1 MGHLKIDQLDSEI
14 KDNFIIKNLRSAFSM
29 AFLTSAFIVRV
40 FRKMLFDSRA
50 TKVREPPVKE
60 SKLKA
65 LLKRSSEPFMGIQIS
80 QQVD

>member
-1 MGHLKIDQLDSEI
+1 
-14 KDNFIIKNLRSAFSM
+14 M

>member
-1 MGHLKIDQLDSEI
+1 MP
-14 KDNFIIKNLRSAFSM
+14 FSV
-29 AFLTSAFIVRV
+29 ALLTCAYIVRV

-80 QQVD
+80 QQVDLNQYLGPGQFSNFSEIKTSS

>member
-1 MGHLKIDQLDSEI
+1 MSTDTKMDSEI
-14 KDNFIIKNLRSAFSM
+14 KIENLRSAFSM
-29 AFLTSAFIVRV
+29 AFLTSTFIVRV
-40 FRKMLFDSRA
+40 FRKMLFDTRT

>member
-1 MGHLKIDQLDSEI
+1 
-14 KDNFIIKNLRSAFSM
+14 
-29 AFLTSAFIVRV
+29 
-40 FRKMLFDSRA
+40 MLFDSKI

-80 QQVD
+80 QQVYNAQISFGYKIRYMFRICSI